1 MPAPLLNLKEYEENY
16 NPTHIDSSPAQS
28 PSNSE
33 LSSPERESRRFRT
46 NPEEHCQN
54 CKNEVS
60 EDLEVFLPTPPI
72 QMRDFIT
79 ECPTPWLHYN
89 YCTPCLELARHSSTG
104 TVITEHIAQCEALYG
119 QCWDGQHEEHIAHY
133 QHTEAGLKV
142 KH

>member
-1 MPAPLLNLKEYEENY
+1 MPAPLLNLKEYDENY
-16 NPTHIDSSPAQS
+16 NPAQS

-33 LSSPERESRRFRT
+33 HSSPSPYFRT
-46 NPEEHCQN
+46 NPEEYCQN

-104 TVITEHIAQCEALYG
+104 TVITDHIAQCEALYG

-133 QHTEAGLKV
+133 QHTEAGLARKV
-142 KH
+142 ED